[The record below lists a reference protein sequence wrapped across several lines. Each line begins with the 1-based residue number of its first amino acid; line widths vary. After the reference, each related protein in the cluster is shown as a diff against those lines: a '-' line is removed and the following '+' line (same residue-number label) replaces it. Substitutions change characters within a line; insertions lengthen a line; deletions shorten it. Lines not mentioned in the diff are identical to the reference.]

1 MIGTVT
7 ILVFLSRV
15 LLFFLVVLPV
25 MLIVTG
31 AYNKLSVV
39 CIVFIFMKAIKDSKL
54 LSSKM
59 NRSINLLN
67 KVSFSSG
74 GKWSV

>member
-7 ILVFLSRV
+7 ILLFLSRV
-15 LLFFLVVLPV
+15 LLLFLVVLPV

>member
-7 ILVFLSRV
+7 ILLFLSRV
-15 LLFFLVVLPV
+15 LLLFLVVLPG

>member
-15 LLFFLVVLPV
+15 LLLFLVVLPV

>member
-15 LLFFLVVLPV
+15 LLLFLVVLPV
-25 MLIVTG
+25 VLIVTG

-39 CIVFIFMKAIKDSKL
+39 CVVFIFMKAIKDSKL
-54 LSSKM
+54 L
-59 NRSINLLN
+59 
-67 KVSFSSG
+67 
-74 GKWSV
+74 

>member
-15 LLFFLVVLPV
+15 LPLFLVVLPV

-31 AYNKLSVV
+31 AYTGALVICGMCCLYFHEGNK
-39 CIVFIFMKAIKDSKL
+39 
-54 LSSKM
+54 
-59 NRSINLLN
+59 
-67 KVSFSSG
+67 G
-74 GKWSV
+74 Q